1 MKRIVSVVAVLALSL
16 LAAVAGQD
24 AETTEAVAVDLD
36 VPAAVEEELTTPQA
50 RLSYAI
56 GMQIGQS
63 LKGVNAD
70 IDFAVF
76 TRGIQD
82 VLKDREPLL
91 TPEEVAQI
99 MDEFRKEAMAEMT
112 RKRAEQAG
120 TNKEEGEAFLA
131 ANGAKENVV
140 TTASGLQYTVL
151 RDGNG
156 AMPKAVDTVT
166 VHYRGTLLDGT
177 EFDSSY
183 SRGEPTTFQLN
194 RVIPGWTEGLQ
205 LMKVGSKYRLFVP
218 SNLAYGENGAGPKI
232 GPGTV
237 LIFEVELLKIG
248 R

>member
-1 MKRIVSVVAVLALSL
+1 MKRTVSVVAMLALSL
-16 LAAVAGQD
+16 LAAVAGQE
-24 AETTEAVAVDLD
+24 AKTTEGAAPD
-36 VPAAVEEELTTPQA
+36 AVEEELATPQA

-56 GMQIGQS
+56 GMQVGQS

-76 TRGIQD
+76 TRGVQD
-82 VLKDREPLL
+82 VLKGQEPLL

-99 MDEFRKEAMAEMT
+99 MDEFREKAMAEMA
-112 RKRAEQAG
+112 RKRAEQG
-120 TNKEEGEAFLA
+120 EKNKEEGEAFLA

-151 RDGNG
+151 KEGGG
-156 AMPKAVDTVT
+156 ATPRADDTVT

-183 SRGEPTTFQLN
+183 SRGEPATFPLN

-218 SNLAYGENGAGPKI
+218 SDLAYGENGAGQLI
-232 GPGTV
+232 GPDAV

-248 R
+248 E